1 MLKIWLAVATI
12 VLTGVTHASGQQFVR
27 GKYRHELSCT
37 RLVGDSDGHY
47 HILSQVLSPDPTSPP
62 VGFASLG
69 VETMSWDKAF
79 TATWESVDKKWKN
92 TFIVSL
98 HETDNP
104 REMRADFDHEVL
116 ENGVVIVRFSG
127 TTILP
132 RWP

>member
-1 MLKIWLAVATI
+1 
-12 VLTGVTHASGQQFVR
+12 
-27 GKYRHELSCT
+27 
-37 RLVGDSDGHY
+37 
-47 HILSQVLSPDPTSPP
+47 

-127 TTILP
+127 TTFLP